1 MAGIAGPADK
11 LPWVGTTI
19 FTVMSALAQ
28 EHGAVNLGQGFPD
41 FPPPEALIEAVARHM
56 RAGRNQYAPMAG
68 LPALGEQIARKLAV
82 TQGVALDPAAEITV
96 TAGATQAI
104 FCAIQAAIGPGDEA
118 VLLDPAYDSY
128 APSVELAG
136 GVARFVRLTRPGF
149 GIDWPALAGALTPRT
164 RLVVINSPHNPSGA
178 LIPRG
183 DLDRLAEL
191 LRPTPALVL
200 ADEVYEHLVYDG
212 LAHASVLAQP
222 ELRSRAFA
230 VFSFGKT
237 FNATGWKIGY
247 CVAPPVL
254 TQAFRRIHQYVT
266 FAVNAPAQH
275 ALADFLRDD
284 PVFWQALPAF
294 YQARRDRFATLLAGS
309 RLRLLPSRST
319 YFQLADHSGVT
330 DLRDTDF
337 CRELVSRHGVAAIPL
352 SALEHEP
359 RGPGLIRFCFA
370 KDDAT
375 LERGAERLR
384 RL

>member
-1 MAGIAGPADK
+1 MAGEAGPADK

-19 FTVMSALAQ
+19 FTVMSQLAEQ
-28 EHGAVNLGQGFPD
+28 HGAVNLGQGYPD
-41 FPPPEALIEAVARHM
+41 FPPPAALVEAVARHM

-68 LPALGEQIARKLAV
+68 LPSLREQIARKLAV
-82 TQGVALDPAAEITV
+82 TQGVAVDPVDEITV
-96 TAGATQAI
+96 TAGGTEAI

-149 GIDWPALAGALTPRT
+149 AIDWPALTAALTPRT
-164 RLVVINSPHNPSGA
+164 RLVAINSPHNPSGA
-178 LIPRG
+178 LIPRA
-183 DLDRLAEL
+183 DLDRLAGV
-191 LRPTPALVL
+191 LRPTCALVL

-212 LAHASVLAQP
+212 HRHCSVLAQP
-222 ELRSRAFA
+222 ELRARAFA

-247 CVAPPVL
+247 CVAPPML

-284 PVFWQALPAF
+284 AGFWQALPAF
-294 YQARRDRFATLLAGS
+294 YQARRDRFAALLAGS

-319 YFQLADHSGVT
+319 YFQLVDHSGVT
-330 DLRDTDF
+330 DLGDTEF
-337 CRELVSRHGVAAIPL
+337 CHEMVTRHGVAAIPL

-359 RGPGLIRFCFA
+359 RGRGLLRFCFA

-375 LERGAERLR
+375 LERAAERLR
-384 RL
+384 AL